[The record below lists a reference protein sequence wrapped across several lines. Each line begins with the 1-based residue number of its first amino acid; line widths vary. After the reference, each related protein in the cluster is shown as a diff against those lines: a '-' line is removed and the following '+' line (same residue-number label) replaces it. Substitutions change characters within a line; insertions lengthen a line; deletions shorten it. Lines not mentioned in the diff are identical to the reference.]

1 MKVSKIYKGLNT
13 LCFYLLFC
21 NVFDTINLHG
31 GDVMQRYFAKDYK
44 NKLILEDSDIH
55 HIKNVMRMKIGD
67 TIEVVF
73 DNKLYIC
80 SLCNM
85 EPIELNIDC
94 VSDKESKLDLDITI
108 AVALVKEQ
116 KMDLILQKLTEL
128 GVNRIIP
135 VSMERSIVKL
145 DDTKF
150 NKKKIRWE
158 AICKEA
164 SEQSKRTNIPIIEN
178 VMSIKELSKMEADF
192 KLVASTKE
200 KSKMLNYYLQKIDN
214 CAKIILVVGPEGG
227 ISDREEAILNDNDF
241 ESISFGNLI
250 LRVET
255 AAIYAAS
262 IFNYYSSM
270 R

>member
-1 MKVSKIYKGLNT
+1 
-13 LCFYLLFC
+13 
-21 NVFDTINLHG
+21 
-31 GDVMQRYFAKDYK
+31 MQRYFAKDYK
-44 NKLILEDSDIH
+44 DKIILKDSDIH
-55 HIKNVMRMKIGD
+55 HIRNVMRMKIGESV
-67 TIEVVF
+67 EVVY

-80 SLCNM
+80 KIDSL
-85 EPIELNIDC
+85 EPVELNIES
-94 VSDKESKLDLDITI
+94 VIDKENKLSLDITI

-150 NKKKIRWE
+150 NKKKVRWE

-164 SEQSKRTNIPIIEN
+164 SEQSKRTNIPIIED
-178 VMSIKELSKMEADF
+178 VMSIKELSKMEADYRF
-192 KLVASTKE
+192 VASTKE
-200 KSKMLNYYLQKIDN
+200 KGKMFNYYLQNMNN

-227 ISDREEAILNDNDF
+227 ISDKEESILNESGF
-241 ESISFGNLI
+241 ESVSFGDLI
-250 LRVET
+250 FRVET
-255 AAIYAAS
+255 AVIYAAS
-262 IFNYYSSM
+262 IFNFYSSM